1 MDHSPQRPLA
11 PPARQQRLGM
21 LQAWRRGI
29 GKANGAK
36 VFWMVVAG
44 VEIGSGMRMYADVAN
59 GQDADIEVPEKGMGG
74 PGRRKKSNGRRK

>member
-1 MDHSPQRPLA
+1 
-11 PPARQQRLGM
+11 
-21 LQAWRRGI
+21 
-29 GKANGAK
+29 
-36 VFWMVVAG
+36 MVVAG